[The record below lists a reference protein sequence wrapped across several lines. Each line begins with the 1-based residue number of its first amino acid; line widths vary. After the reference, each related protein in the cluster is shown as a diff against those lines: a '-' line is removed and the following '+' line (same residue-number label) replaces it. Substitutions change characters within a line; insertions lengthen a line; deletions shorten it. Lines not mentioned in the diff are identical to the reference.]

1 MVRAAKP
8 LSQRERG
15 RGEEMDDHRNKA
27 AIAGIGCT
35 EFSKD
40 SGRSELHNVLR
51 AITMA
56 ADDAGI
62 SVKDIDGIV
71 YHNVDRVTEWQLVD
85 CLGMKNVRFSFQSV
99 QGAGGGSGAV
109 GIATLALAAG
119 LAENVVIYRAL
130 NGRSQDRYGTSPR
143 QVGRW
148 VDGPTAW
155 RAPFGLIVAA
165 HHIAMRTRR
174 YMLEYGAESRHF
186 GEVAVAFRKHASVNP
201 NAYFHGRPIT
211 LEDHQ
216 ASPVI
221 VDPLRLLDITSE
233 YDAAAAVIVTT
244 TDRARHL
251 KQPPAYVL
259 GWGQATGSKS
269 DPMTASNRE
278 SLTAIEEVTYSSQQA
293 YQMAGVSPGDIQVLQ
308 VYDHFTSMVIMALED
323 LGFCKKGEGFEFVQD
338 GGIQIGGKLPVNTHG
353 GNLGEGYIHFM
364 NHMCE
369 GVRQVRGTSSNQVA
383 GCELSMLMA
392 GYGVTTSALILGRQ
406 P

>member
-1 MVRAAKP
+1 
-8 LSQRERG
+8 
-15 RGEEMDDHRNKA
+15 
-27 AIAGIGCT
+27 
-35 EFSKD
+35 
-40 SGRSELHNVLR
+40 
-51 AITMA
+51 
-56 ADDAGI
+56 
-62 SVKDIDGIV
+62 
-71 YHNVDRVTEWQLVD
+71 
-85 CLGMKNVRFSFQSV
+85 
-99 QGAGGGSGAV
+99 V

-364 NHMCE
+364 NHIGQEAPEASSAPFPGNPLQVAQKEADTVHVGGVGVSAVAGGANTGFPVE
-369 GVRQVRGTSSNQVA
+369 GVHLQAGVVGEGEYSAQPGVGGGLQQGVLSERISGFVHFLGDAEVGEGCQLVWNIAQQLAILPQFTRVA
-383 GCELSMLMA
+383 RCDEE
-392 GYGVTTSALILGRQ
+392 GR
-406 P
+406 